1 MNEYLLVSDFTYII
15 DTLYIIFSMTL
26 IILMVPGFAMLEA
39 GLVRT
44 KNVATVLTVNTMIY
58 AIASMAFLLFGYKF
72 AFGSWDNSSLS
83 MYAAFMFQ
91 MAFVGK
97 TVNIMSG
104 GVSERVR
111 IIPLS
116 IFTVFMG
123 ALIYPTVVNITWGAN
138 FLEGTALALNMYDLA
153 GSTVI
158 HSTGGWALLAAI
170 LIMGSRRNRY
180 VNGKVRVIPASN
192 IPFVVLGAFLLW
204 IGWFGFN
211 GGSVG
216 SITTKEGADAV
227 ALTIM
232 NTNTAGL
239 AGAIIAGLVM
249 YIRYKKFD
257 ITMILNGALG
267 GLVAITAGP
276 DLYNIYQP
284 ILIGVIGGLLVVF
297 AVPIFD
303 KLKIDDPVGALSVHL
318 VNGIWGTLAVGIFA
332 SDVENGI
339 TLMGQIKGVLVVGT
353 FAFVSS
359 SVVIYIINIFVKFRA
374 SDEEQMQGLDIE
386 ECGLEAY
393 PEHKSSI

>member
-1 MNEYLLVSDFTYII
+1 MTPEVSYVI
-15 DTLYIIFSMTL
+15 DTFFAIFSFVLIIF
-26 IILMVPGFAMLEA
+26 MVPGFAMLEA

-44 KNVATVLTVNTMIY
+44 KNVTAVLMMNTAIY
-58 AIASMAFLLFGYKF
+58 AIASMSFLLVGYSIAFGDFGSDHMSKWAAFL
-72 AFGSWDNSSLS
+72 
-83 MYAAFMFQ
+83 FQ

-97 TVNIMSG
+97 VINIMSG
-104 GVSERVR
+104 GVSERAR
-111 IIPLS
+111 IFPLALFAIIMS
-116 IFTVFMG
+116 
-123 ALIYPTVVNITWGAN
+123 ALIYPTVVNWSWGSDMLKDT
-138 FLEGTALALNMYDLA
+138 FLDLNMYDLA

-170 LIMGSRRNRY
+170 LIIGARKGRY
-180 VNGKVRVIPASN
+180 TPTGGIRVIPASN
-192 IPFVVLGAFLLW
+192 VPLVTLGAFLLW

-216 SITTKEGADAV
+216 SISSKESADAV

-239 AGAIIAGLVM
+239 AGAITVGIMM
-249 YIRYKKFD
+249 YIRYKKLD

-267 GLVAITAGP
+267 GLVSITAGP

-284 ILIGVIGGLLVVF
+284 ILIGAIGGMLVVF
-297 AVPIFD
+297 AVPFFD
-303 KLKIDDPVGALSVHL
+303 KLRLDDPVGALSVHL

-332 SDVENGI
+332 SNPAEGI
-339 TLMGQIKGVLVVGT
+339 TLLGQIKGIVVIGV

-359 SVVIYIINIFVKFRA
+359 YIVLFAINKIIPLKLTT
-374 SDEEQMQGLDIE
+374 DEQMEGLDVN

-393 PEHKSSI
+393 PEFKRAF